1 MNLHN
6 VSLTI
11 SAVSPRQYPASELP
25 EVAFVG
31 RSNVGKS
38 SCINKLLNRKSLA
51 RVSQKPGKT
60 VTINFYNIDNAMH
73 LVDLPG
79 YGYAKLS
86 KEEKKSISSMIET
99 YLHKREQLRQVV
111 LLVDSRHK
119 PTADDCRMMEIV
131 RASCPRA
138 VVVAT
143 KCDKLKPSQLND
155 RLRDII
161 VTLQLAGEDIIVPFS
176 AVDGR
181 GVEEFWDYA
190 GTVLEIG

>member
-1 MNLHN
+1 MNFQT
-6 VSLTI
+6 LTFEM
-11 SAVSPRQYPASELP
+11 AAGLLPQLPAGDLP
-25 EVAFVG
+25 EIVFSG
-31 RSNVGKS
+31 KSNVGKS
-38 SCINKLLNRKSLA
+38 SLINCLVNRKNLA
-51 RVSQKPGKT
+51 RTSNKPGKT
-60 VTINFYNIDNAMH
+60 ATINFYRVDRQIR

>member
-6 VSLTI
+6 VRLTI
-11 SAVSPRQYPASELP
+11 SAVSPRQYPVSELP
-25 EVAFVG
+25 DMAFAG

-60 VTINFYNIDNAMH
+60 VTINFYNIDNTMH

-86 KEEKKSISSMIET
+86 KEEKKSISGMIET
-99 YLHKREQLRQVV
+99 YLYKREQLKQVV

-119 PTADDCRMMEIV
+119 PTADDCRMMEII

-143 KCDKLKPSQLND
+143 KCDKVKPSQLNGH
-155 RLRDII
+155 LREII
-161 VTLQLAGEDIIVPFS
+161 STLQLAGEDVILPFS

-181 GVEEFWDYA
+181 GVEEFWNFVEC
-190 GTVLEIG
+190 VLGIE

>member
-11 SAVSPRQYPASELP
+11 SAVSPRQYPAGNLP

-38 SCINKLLNRKSLA
+38 SCINKLLGRKSLA

-60 VTINFYNIDNAMH
+60 VTINFYNIDDCMH

-86 KEEKKSISSMIET
+86 KEEKKSISGMIET
-99 YLHKREQLRQVV
+99 YLHKREELQQVI

-119 PTADDCRMMEIV
+119 PTADDCHMMGII
-131 RASCPRA
+131 RGTCPRA

-143 KCDKLKPSQLND
+143 KCDKVKPSQLND
-155 RLRDII
+155 RLREII
-161 VTLQLAGEDIIVPFS
+161 ATLQLAGEDVILPFS

-190 GTVLEIG
+190 ASVLGIE

>member
-1 MNLHN
+1 
-6 VSLTI
+6 
-11 SAVSPRQYPASELP
+11 
-25 EVAFVG
+25 
-31 RSNVGKS
+31 
-38 SCINKLLNRKSLA
+38 
-51 RVSQKPGKT
+51 
-60 VTINFYNIDNAMH
+60 
-73 LVDLPG
+73 
-79 YGYAKLS
+79 
-86 KEEKKSISSMIET
+86 
-99 YLHKREQLRQVV
+99 
-111 LLVDSRHK
+111 
-119 PTADDCRMMEIV
+119 MMEIV

>member
-6 VSLTI
+6 VSLAI
-11 SAVSPRQYPASELP
+11 SAVSPRQYPPSNLP

-38 SCINKLLNRKSLA
+38 SCINKLLGRKSLA

-60 VTINFYNIDNAMH
+60 VTINFYDIDGCMY

-79 YGYAKLS
+79 YGYAKVS
-86 KEEKKSISSMIET
+86 KEEKKSISGMIET
-99 YLHKREQLRQVV
+99 YLHRREQLSQVV

-119 PTADDCRMMEIV
+119 PTADDCRMMGII
-131 RASCPRA
+131 RAACPRA
-138 VVVAT
+138 VVIAT
-143 KCDKLKPSQLND
+143 KCDKVKPPQLHD
-155 RLRDII
+155 HLRDII

-190 GTVLEIG
+190 GTVLHVE